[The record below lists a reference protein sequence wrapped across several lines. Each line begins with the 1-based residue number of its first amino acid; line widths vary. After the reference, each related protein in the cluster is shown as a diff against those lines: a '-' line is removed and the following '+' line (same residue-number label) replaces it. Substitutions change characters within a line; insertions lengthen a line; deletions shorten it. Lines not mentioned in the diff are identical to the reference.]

1 MILMKDLN
9 REQEMILL
17 MSRMSMSEAVVNR
30 IDTLIRDKELNWNYI
45 LQVCI
50 KNKILGLFW
59 GNIVRLKYVEFP
71 PGYEVSLSW
80 DKEQDGCLYKR
91 S

>member
-45 LQVCI
+45 LQV
-50 KNKILGLFW
+50 
-59 GNIVRLKYVEFP
+59 
-71 PGYEVSLSW
+71 
-80 DKEQDGCLYKR
+80 
-91 S
+91 